1 MPDAAEDRKVRPHRM
16 IITGRVLWP
25 AKRSAD
31 PGPPPLV
38 RQKGKWHICYVF
50 QVPQEVAANR
60 DTVVCLRARCDQ
72 SVSSR
77 GHGQE
82 ESWHFVNREL
92 VVDYKCGSPL
102 QENEVGLLVPSG
114 WWLANLVKSFP
125 VPCSAFYIDRAQF
138 EG

>member
-25 AKRSAD
+25 AKRSAGT
-31 PGPPPLV
+31 GPPPLV
-38 RQKGKWHICYVF
+38 HQKGKWHIGYVF
-50 QVPQEVAANR
+50 QVPQGVAANR
-60 DTVVCLRARCDQ
+60 DTVIRLRAMCDQ

-77 GHGQE
+77 RRGPV
-82 ESWHFVNREL
+82 ESWHLVNREM

-102 QENEVGLLVPSG
+102 QENEVGLLVSSG
-114 WWLANLVKSFP
+114 WWLANLVKGFP